1 MNRKHFVANAILW
14 AAAILASAILRAP
27 VYLSTCLLP
36 LLAASAVLVTWPRS
50 EPPNHTRSVGSNQ
63 DCYSKGRCKRSEA

>member
-1 MNRKHFVANAILW
+1 MDRKHFVANAILW

-36 LLAASAVLVTWPRS
+36 LLAASALLVTWPRS
-50 EPPNHTRSVGSNQ
+50 GTAQSHTQTVSNRRE
-63 DCYSKGRCKRSEA
+63 CC